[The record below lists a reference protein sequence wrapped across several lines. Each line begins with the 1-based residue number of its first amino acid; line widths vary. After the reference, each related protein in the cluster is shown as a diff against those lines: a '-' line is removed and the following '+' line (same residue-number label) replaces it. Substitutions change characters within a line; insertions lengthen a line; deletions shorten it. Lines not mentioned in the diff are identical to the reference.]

1 MSGVSSASGGGAG
14 GAGQEGGAGMVW
26 VRVMPLREW
35 ALERNHLA
43 SSSAVAE
50 ALGHVA
56 LLNSSLGA
64 LVQIVSAS
72 VWDNCSSIHHLLR
85 LHSAAQSGGSS
96 NI

>member
-1 MSGVSSASGGGAG
+1 VSGASSASGGGGGGGGPVG
-14 GAGQEGGAGMVW
+14 GAGRGW

-35 ALERNHLA
+35 ALERSHLA

-56 LLNSSLGA
+56 LLSSSLGA

-85 LHSAAQSGGSS
+85 LHSAAQSGGNS